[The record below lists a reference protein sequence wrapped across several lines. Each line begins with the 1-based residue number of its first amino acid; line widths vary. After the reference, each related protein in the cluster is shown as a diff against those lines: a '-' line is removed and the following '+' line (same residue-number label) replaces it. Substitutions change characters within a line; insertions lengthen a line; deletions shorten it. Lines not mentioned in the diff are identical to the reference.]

1 MCAHAF
7 KPDLTF
13 LPQKRLRLKCQRST
27 SFSFIRLIT
36 MVNTIKACPLAHTI
50 YVGIHIVFS
59 WWDCNCSSPHPV
71 ALTRANDCLPARRVG
86 SPQTSGRRILCIW
99 EVGCRVQLMLVLT
112 LVGTPLPRLPVRIPH
127 AVWETQPSFDVPETF
142 PGGLWIGQ
150 QSLPLFL
157 MVHGMT
163 SSRDQLYVF
172 RHKALL
178 FFCSTAK
185 CRSYSKWKRRVF
197 LKDTQVVCWFLHS
210 GHFFLEP
217 SYVINCSQS
226 WLRLE
231 SAWFA
236 NGSEWITD
244 QRMGLL

>member
-1 MCAHAF
+1 MSVTPTESWISTDLRKENPLHLGSQLQGSAH
-7 KPDLTF
+7 
-13 LPQKRLRLKCQRST
+13 
-27 SFSFIRLIT
+27 
-36 MVNTIKACPLAHTI
+36 
-50 YVGIHIVFS
+50 VGIDPCWYPTAPPPGPYPS
-59 WWDCNCSSPHPV
+59 CCMRDK
-71 ALTRANDCLPARRVG
+71 
-86 SPQTSGRRILCIW
+86 
-99 EVGCRVQLMLVLT
+99 
-112 LVGTPLPRLPVRIPH
+112 
-127 AVWETQPSFDVPETF
+127 PSFDVLETF

-150 QSLPLFL
+150 QSPPLFL
-157 MVHGMT
+157 MVRGMT

-185 CRSYSKWKRRVF
+185 CHSYSKWKRRVF

-236 NGSEWITD
+236 KGSEWITD
-244 QRMGLL
+244 QRMGLLWRNSCHFAIHVKHAFSRSGRF